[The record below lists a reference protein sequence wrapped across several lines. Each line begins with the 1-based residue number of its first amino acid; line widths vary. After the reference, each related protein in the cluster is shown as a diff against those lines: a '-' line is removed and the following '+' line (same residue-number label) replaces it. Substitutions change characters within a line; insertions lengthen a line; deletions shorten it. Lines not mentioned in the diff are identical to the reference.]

1 MYYARLMGIAHCIVP
16 QLLPIA
22 TDPQSPHV
30 QAPSMELLASI
41 MNPNPQLN
49 LGGNQMPS
57 IVQIIVPAQS
67 LQHVPF
73 IEVLNHTDDVTS
85 TSTTTT
91 IAPEVF
97 IDDALN
103 ETSSTQ
109 APFESTVEPLRSS
122 VPVSQALSSSTPFP
136 EQPDKD
142 DEIDDIQLNEDLESI
157 DDYQENDEKVKKQR
171 DRSDFRYVE
180 SFESEKSILQKF
192 EPDPNDNETELKNVI
207 NENYQQ
213 PSVLP
218 VPNALSSSKDT
229 ESEDHEPP
237 EVLPDLPDDNL
248 SEPDM

>member
-1 MYYARLMGIAHCIVP
+1 
-16 QLLPIA
+16 
-22 TDPQSPHV
+22 
-30 QAPSMELLASI
+30 
-41 MNPNPQLN
+41 
-49 LGGNQMPS
+49 MPS

-67 LQHVPF
+67 LQHVPV

-85 TSTTTT
+85 TTTTT

-97 IDDALN
+97 VDNASN
-103 ETSSTQ
+103 ETFSTQ

-218 VPNALSSSKDT
+218 VPKALSSSKDT

-237 EVLPDLPDDNL
+237 EVLPDLPDENL